1 MATKEFAI
9 IETGG
14 KQYLVSE
21 GDVVRIEKIKG
32 DHKVGDKVDF
42 DHVLLVDNGK
52 DTSIGEPYIKG
63 AKVSGEIKKMDR
75 ARKVVVIKYKAKS
88 NYFKKR
94 GHRQPYFDVRIS
106 NIKKKEKRNY
116 FKKGG
121 HRQPYFDVKIN
132 SIK

>member
-94 GHRQPYFDVRIS
+94 GHRQPYFDVKIS
-106 NIKKKEKRNY
+106 
-116 FKKGG
+116 
-121 HRQPYFDVKIN
+121 KIA
-132 SIK
+132 

>member
-32 DHKVGDKVDF
+32 DHKVGAKVDF

-106 NIKKKEKRNY
+106 
-116 FKKGG
+116 
-121 HRQPYFDVKIN
+121 

>member
-1 MATKEFAI
+1 MATKETKEFAI

-21 GDVVRIEKIKG
+21 GDTVRIEKLSG
-32 DHKVGDKVDF
+32 THQVGDSVAFEK
-42 DHVLLVDNGK
+42 VLLVDNGK

-63 AKVSGEIKKMDR
+63 ASVTGEIKKMDR

-94 GHRQPYFDVRIS
+94 GHRQPYFDIKIS
-106 NIKKKEKRNY
+106 AIK
-116 FKKGG
+116 
-121 HRQPYFDVKIN
+121 
-132 SIK
+132 